1 MDIHTYL
8 KEWAINYFRNR
19 DLIPGNIEKIEEQD
33 AQVIIKY
40 KDRMEIVQPLGN
52 LAASN
57 VSQKSDEHINLI
69 VFNTHK
75 NFETLLRNWE
85 DFTEFKNLKIFFI
98 NPFSEA
104 DHKWIIVP
112 AVHARISDETSLKK
126 GLQSIF
132 ETVPTISEKELE
144 ENIKSIEKL

>member
-8 KEWAINYFRNR
+8 KEWAVNYFKNR
-19 DLIPGNIEKIEEQD
+19 DLIPGNIEKIESND
-33 AQVIIKY
+33 KIIIKY
-40 KDRMEIVQPLGN
+40 KDRTETIKPLGN
-52 LAASN
+52 LADFN
-57 VSQKSDEHINLI
+57 VSQKSDEFISLI
-69 VFNTHK
+69 VFNTSK

-85 DFTEFKNLKIFFI
+85 DFIEFRNLKIFFI

-104 DHKWIIVP
+104 DHKWVIAP
-112 AVHARISDETSLKK
+112 AVHARISDENSLKK

-132 ETVPTISEKELE
+132 ETVPTISENELE